1 MEMFKVKDLSFTY
14 PKSISGALENIS
26 FSVSSGEFIT
36 ICGPSGCGK
45 STLLRHFKTVLTPHG
60 LKSGEVLFCGKPLND
75 VASDIQSREIGFV
88 GQSPDNQIVTDKV
101 WHELAFGLES
111 IGADN
116 NTIRRKTAETAAFF
130 GMQNWFEKSVSQLSG
145 GQKQLLNLAS
155 ILIMNPSVLI
165 LDEPTSQLDPIAAS
179 EFIGMLAKINRELGI
194 TVIITEHRPE
204 ELIPL
209 SGRLIAMEKGR
220 IICDDTPRRTAD
232 ILKRKGMYAAMPA
245 PVRIWS
251 ALSDVGE
258 CPLTV
263 AEGRSWLEN
272 YSLTH
277 EQKPVRKKAVSAGE
291 TVLEAEK
298 IWFRYEKNGEDILK
312 GISFKAG
319 KGELLAITGGNGAGK
334 STLLSVLTGARKPYR
349 GKVLIKGKNLES
361 IKNLFSGTVGAVP
374 QDPQSIFVKKTLYE
388 DLFEV
393 FDGKKMSD
401 QEKRK
406 AVEAVMR
413 LCGISQLSWRH
424 PYDLSGGEQQKAAL
438 AKVLL
443 TEPEI
448 LLLDEPTKGLDADF
462 KKTFAAILKAVCLK
476 GTSVIMVSH
485 DIEFCADNA
494 DRCVMLFN
502 GAAAAEGESREFFSG
517 NMFYTTSACRMSS
530 GIVDGAVTV
539 NDVIEAFGGSTEN
552 TEPINTDF
560 SGGYIIDNTAELY
573 ERSDSEKMPLCK
585 RIIGYV
591 GLAMLAAGLL
601 LSFGFLNFHSSV
613 FDLVKPEYIMLIL
626 SLICFALAFW
636 KRSDCKKQGF
646 FEPSEKSRLKKST
659 AAAAAAVFAAVPAT
673 VLFGVYFLDNK
684 KYLFISLLV
693 MLECMLPFFMAF
705 EGRKPQAREIV
716 IIAVLCALGVAGR
729 AAFYMLP
736 QFKPVL
742 ALVIIS
748 GAAFGGETGFLVGS
762 VTMLVSNML
771 FQQGPW
777 TPWQMFAMGIIGFLS
792 GVLFGSGFLSRSR
805 LSLCIFGFFS
815 AVVIYGGIM
824 NPSSALIAGIGL
836 SRSVLISYYMVG
848 LPMDLVHGIA
858 TALFLYAGAAPMLE
872 KLERVKIK
880 YGISV

>member
-277 EQKPVRKKAVSAGE
+277 EQKPVRKKSC
-291 TVLEAEK
+291 
-298 IWFRYEKNGEDILK
+298 IRRRNG
-312 GISFKAG
+312 
-319 KGELLAITGGNGAGK
+319 TGG
-334 STLLSVLTGARKPYR
+334 
-349 GKVLIKGKNLES
+349 
-361 IKNLFSGTVGAVP
+361 
-374 QDPQSIFVKKTLYE
+374 
-388 DLFEV
+388 
-393 FDGKKMSD
+393 
-401 QEKRK
+401 
-406 AVEAVMR
+406 
-413 LCGISQLSWRH
+413 
-424 PYDLSGGEQQKAAL
+424 
-438 AKVLL
+438 
-443 TEPEI
+443 
-448 LLLDEPTKGLDADF
+448 
-462 KKTFAAILKAVCLK
+462 
-476 GTSVIMVSH
+476 
-485 DIEFCADNA
+485 
-494 DRCVMLFN
+494 
-502 GAAAAEGESREFFSG
+502 
-517 NMFYTTSACRMSS
+517 
-530 GIVDGAVTV
+530 
-539 NDVIEAFGGSTEN
+539 
-552 TEPINTDF
+552 
-560 SGGYIIDNTAELY
+560 
-573 ERSDSEKMPLCK
+573 
-585 RIIGYV
+585 
-591 GLAMLAAGLL
+591 
-601 LSFGFLNFHSSV
+601 
-613 FDLVKPEYIMLIL
+613 
-626 SLICFALAFW
+626 
-636 KRSDCKKQGF
+636 
-646 FEPSEKSRLKKST
+646 
-659 AAAAAAVFAAVPAT
+659 
-673 VLFGVYFLDNK
+673 
-684 KYLFISLLV
+684 
-693 MLECMLPFFMAF
+693 
-705 EGRKPQAREIV
+705 
-716 IIAVLCALGVAGR
+716 
-729 AAFYMLP
+729 
-736 QFKPVL
+736 
-742 ALVIIS
+742 
-748 GAAFGGETGFLVGS
+748 
-762 VTMLVSNML
+762 
-771 FQQGPW
+771 
-777 TPWQMFAMGIIGFLS
+777 
-792 GVLFGSGFLSRSR
+792 
-805 LSLCIFGFFS
+805 
-815 AVVIYGGIM
+815 
-824 NPSSALIAGIGL
+824 
-836 SRSVLISYYMVG
+836 
-848 LPMDLVHGIA
+848 
-858 TALFLYAGAAPMLE
+858 
-872 KLERVKIK
+872 
-880 YGISV
+880 